1 MESQSVEQLVFEQ
14 LVFEG
19 MVDRPVVVKSSAAM
33 MSSDAGLIP
42 IRQFDQSWKFTRR
55 LAECL
60 DDTRSDPTHA
70 VGEMINQRLFGIIA
84 GYEDCNDHDDLRG
97 DPVFKILA
105 GRRPTDDELAS
116 QPTLSRFENSIT
128 PAMLQRL
135 IDFNMTTGIERLKMH
150 HGGDVPDE
158 IILDID
164 PTDDATHGRQQLS
177 LFHSFYKQHQP
188 PRAVYHPAMPAA
200 TDHQRAD
207 HEACFSRVA
216 ATRDRSSVAGCR
228 R

>member
-1 MESQSVEQLVFEQ
+1 MESQSAQQ

-33 MSSDAGLIP
+33 MSSDAGLIS
-42 IRQFDQSWKFTRR
+42 IRQFDQRWQFTRR

-60 DDTRSDPTHA
+60 DDTRSDPAHA
-70 VGEMINQRLFGIIA
+70 IDEMVSQRLFGIIA

-97 DPVFKILA
+97 DPVFKIVA
-105 GRRPTDDELAS
+105 GRRPGDDELAS

-150 HGGDVPDE
+150 HGDWLHSRPG
-158 IILDID
+158 
-164 PTDDATHGRQQLS
+164 QQALS
-177 LFHSFYKQHQP
+177 
-188 PRAVYHPAMPAA
+188 
-200 TDHQRAD
+200 
-207 HEACFSRVA
+207 C
-216 ATRDRSSVAGCR
+216 
-228 R
+228 

>member
-1 MESQSVEQLVFEQ
+1 MESQSVEQLVFE
-14 LVFEG
+14 G
-19 MVDRPVVVKSSAAM
+19 MLDRAVVVKSSSAM

-42 IRQFDQSWKFTRR
+42 IRQFDQRWQFTRR

-60 DDTRSDPTHA
+60 DDTRSDPTHG

-105 GRRPTDDELAS
+105 GRQPTDDELAS

-128 PAMLQRL
+128 PSMLQRL
-135 IDFNMTTGIERLKMH
+135 IDFNITTGIERLKMH
-150 HGGDVPDE
+150 HDGAVPDE

-177 LFHSFYKQHQP
+177 LFHGFYKQHQYLP
-188 PRAVYHPAMPAA
+188 QIISEP
-200 TDHQRAD
+200 T
-207 HEACFSRVA
+207 
-216 ATRDRSSVAGCR
+216 TRHVFLA
-228 R
+228 